1 MILLKLVLVFLQV
14 VTVLLVAP
22 LMQGVIQKMKANLQG
37 RVGPSI
43 FQPYFHLLKLFQKGA
58 VISSTSSWIQ
68 LITPYIVFSSML
80 TVAMLIPLISAG
92 SPLSF
97 MGDIIV
103 VIYLLALARFFMTLA
118 ALDAGSSFGG
128 MGSSREMTLSALAE
142 PAMMLSIFTMAIT
155 VGSTNLDVIVDTM
168 VNTGIDLLDPTHIL
182 AFGALFIVMIA
193 ETARIP
199 VDNPDTHLELTMIH
213 EAMLLEFSG
222 KYLALME
229 WASQIKFFLYLA
241 LLANIFFPWGLT
253 TELKPF
259 PLLLSLGI
267 LIFKVVV
274 LIWAVVLVENG
285 FAKLRFFRVPNLL
298 GASFVLSLLA
308 LLAYYLVKV

>member
-1 MILLKLVLVFLQV
+1 
-14 VTVLLVAP
+14 
-22 LMQGVIQKMKANLQG
+22 MQGVIQKMKANLQG

-229 WASQIKFFLYLA
+229 WASQIKFFISGPAGQYL
-241 LLANIFFPWGLT
+241 FPWGLT